1 MADYGTKRTF
11 GRFPI
16 TGGILVLLGIVF
28 FFEEMRGG
36 STETAVLLK
45 MGANFPPLVFAGEWW
60 RLLTSVVLHIGILHL
75 AMNGWALWQLGR
87 LAEISFGGPA
97 TLALFVFTGIAGS
110 LLTLLQV
117 KVSAGASG
125 AIFGI
130 EGALLS
136 YFWRHRERL
145 TPTGKALLK
154 QLLVWSGF
162 MVVFSF
168 AVPGIDLLGHLGG
181 FAGGLAVGWALRPWR
196 GGRPGPVGWAA
207 ITVSL
212 SLLLAAGA
220 GAIKGNVLSQRV
232 APGGLALSLPG
243 SWSLAEDESGVVATD
258 PLGVTRVVA
267 QRISGDD
274 AGALVE
280 EALGPGGGPIE
291 VGASRNLEGGWVRR
305 TFVAKR
311 PTGETAGFAQAHCED
326 GTCLLVVAV
335 TAGSLYGQQL
345 PLMERVAASIQFR
358 PGES

>member
-1 MADYGTKRTF
+1 MADFGTKRTF
-11 GRFPI
+11 GRFPT
-16 TGGILVLLGIVF
+16 TGGILVLLVIVYLV
-28 FFEEMRGG
+28 EELRGG
-36 STETAVLLK
+36 STETAVLLQ

-136 YFWRHRERL
+136 YFFRHRERL

-162 MVVFSF
+162 MVVYSF

-181 FAGGLAVGWALRPWR
+181 FAAGLAVGWALEPWR
-196 GGRPGPVGWAA
+196 GGKPGPIGWTATA
-207 ITVSL
+207 L
-212 SLLLAAGA
+212 SILLLAAAGA
-220 GAIKGNVLSQRV
+220 GAVKGSAFVERTV
-232 APGGLALSLPG
+232 PAGLAVSVPG
-243 SWSLAEDESGVVATD
+243 SWLVEEEPEGMVARD
-258 PLGVTRVVA
+258 PLGATRIVA
-267 QRISGDD
+267 QQLPGNDP
-274 AGALVE
+274 GTLVE
-280 EALGPGGGPIE
+280 EALGPGGGPVE
-291 VGASRNLEGGWVRR
+291 VGAPRTLEGGWVRR
-305 TFVAKR
+305 TFVAKH
-311 PTGETAGFAQAHCED
+311 PTGETAGFAQARCGDGHCV
-326 GTCLLVVAV
+326 LALAV
-335 TAGSLYGQQL
+335 TAGNLYQRQL
-345 PLMERVAASIQFR
+345 PLLERVVASIRLQ
-358 PGES
+358 GED